1 MRSMK
6 GRSCRISCVSPLF
19 EIAMSTSPRA
29 SIPRSPWS
37 PSAGWR
43 KNDGVPVLAIV
54 AAIFCPIKPDLPMPE
69 TTTLPLQA

>member
-1 MRSMK
+1 M
-6 GRSCRISCVSPLF
+6 
-19 EIAMSTSPRA
+19 
-29 SIPRSPWS
+29 

-69 TTTLPLQA
+69 TTTLPLH

>member
-6 GRSCRISCVSPLF
+6 GKSWKISCVSPLF
-19 EIAMSTSPRA
+19 EIAIRA
-29 SIPRSPWS
+29 SLRANMPRSPWR

-69 TTTLPLQA
+69 TTTLPLQS